1 MTGRTVP
8 LLEIGVALA
17 AAASAV
23 LLVGML
29 ASPLVPTPTP
39 SPLPTAVPVT
49 PRPSDAAVPLPMGL
63 YVAREPLSFGE
74 LPCVAI
80 ELVPESYVAPGEQGV
95 AEVLTWRHGMTGCDT
110 RSTEIT
116 TIQAAIEPTLA
127 ENGPSAGEVFA
138 YTLRFP
144 QSLEGGPE
152 ITVEIAILLPDRPNA
167 PVLQALEVSSLGG
180 GGGMV
185 LDLVDAVTPS
195 FVPIPTQAP

>member
-1 MTGRTVP
+1 M
-8 LLEIGVALA
+8 LEIGVALA
-17 AAASAV
+17 SVASAV

-29 ASPLVPTPTP
+29 ASPLVPTATP
-39 SPLPTAVPVT
+39 SPLPTAPPVT

-80 ELVPESYVAPGEQGV
+80 ELTPESYVSPGEQGV
-95 AEVLTWRHGMTGCDT
+95 AEVLYWQHGMTGCDT
-110 RSTEIT
+110 RSTEMLT
-116 TIQAAIEPTLA
+116 AQATVEPTLA
-127 ENGPSAGEVFA
+127 DNGPSAGEVFA

-144 QSLEGGPE
+144 QTLRGGPE
-152 ITVEIAILLPDRPNA
+152 VMVEIAILLPDTPNA
-167 PVLQALEVSSLGG
+167 PVLQALEVSTLGG

-195 FVPIPTQAP
+195 LVPIPTQAP